1 MGQEISKIC
10 DCRES
15 RDICKSEEVSKYNKI
30 NINKKLYSFS
40 LV

>member
-15 RDICKSEEVSKYNKI
+15 RETFNSEEVSIYNKI
-30 NINKKLYSFS
+30 NFNKKLYSFS

>member
-1 MGQEISKIC
+1 MGKDISKLC

-15 RDICKSEEVSKYNKI
+15 RDTSKSEEVSKYNKI

-40 LV
+40 LI